1 MTQRILSPAAPVK
14 VRLLQDA
21 IYSEDDDLWELLQ
34 RYRQH
39 LQDYFRELG
48 LGNGPAALQRLDRD
62 VLERAGITHVFY
74 LQGMN
79 DIGGGAS
86 AAQVISAIQQIID
99 RVHAKGLAI
108 IGILLREQLLHFDQT
123 IHDEPRLVVSRSDLA
138 VLAAPFFPNTTD
150 EIRSDRR
157 IDGAITKAE
166 EFGLLRKLPGS
177 EGDERYEVRR
187 IVKARFPLET
197 LKQLRDQLVSTD
209 SDHGEPS

>member
-1 MTQRILSPAAPVK
+1 MALAKALINEPK
-14 VRLLQDA
+14 LL
-21 IYSEDDDLWELLQ
+21 LLDEPTASLDPDTADWV
-34 RYRQH
+34 RQH

-48 LGNGPAALQRLDRD
+48 LDLVVHEEDGFAYLRQLPDEETAGLPRLTRRD
-62 VLERAGITHVFY
+62 KLT
-74 LQGMN
+74 
-79 DIGGGAS
+79 
-86 AAQVISAIQQIID
+86 
-99 RVHAKGLAI
+99 KGLAI